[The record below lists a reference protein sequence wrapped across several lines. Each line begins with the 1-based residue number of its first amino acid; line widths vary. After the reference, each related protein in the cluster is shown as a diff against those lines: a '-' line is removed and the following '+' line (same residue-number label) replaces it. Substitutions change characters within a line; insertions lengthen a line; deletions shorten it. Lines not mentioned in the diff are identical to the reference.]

1 MKEIYCKVNET
12 PQKKEIARIRD
23 GAIVGCDMHQ
33 VRWKDNG
40 EVFEVK
46 PFTNDTRRL
55 EAPYYGGKPYGNGAL
70 YVKVGDVVDE
80 NITNRDI
87 ALRAI
92 EAYLTRNPKRERHAL
107 AEKILFALERGD
119 FFSGAMEWRVNYEKV
134 Q

>member
-1 MKEIYCKVNET
+1 MKEIYCKVNEA

-33 VRWKDNG
+33 VRWKDDG

-70 YVKVGDVVDE
+70 YVKIGDVVDE

-87 ALRAI
+87 AFRAI

-119 FFSGAMEWRVNYEKV
+119 FFSGAMK
-134 Q
+134 